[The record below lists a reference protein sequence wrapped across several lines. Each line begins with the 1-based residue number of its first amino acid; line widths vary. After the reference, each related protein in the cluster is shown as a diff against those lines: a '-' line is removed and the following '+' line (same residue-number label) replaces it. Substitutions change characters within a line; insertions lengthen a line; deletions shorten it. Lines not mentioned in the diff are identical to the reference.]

1 MGFVGSLMVPLLI
14 GVEASVGATDKTAEH
29 CVVGLSLMIV
39 FFFMVFAGRIRYL
52 KLEGKPVGR
61 KTDIV
66 SLIFHKYGGLTIVAL
81 AWWNCYTGLVR
92 IGPEDSYIQIVVLSS
107 FPMGYGEYHEPPLIR
122 WSLCPLPFSLTSYFA
137 CKIEKT

>member
-1 MGFVGSLMVPLLI
+1 
-14 GVEASVGATDKTAEH
+14 
-29 CVVGLSLMIV
+29 MIV

-122 WSLCPLPFSLTSYFA
+122 WSLCPLPSSLTSYFA